1 MKRTFLQKIARFIL
15 RDELRE
21 KLKIRREERRVL
33 RSFKSLYE
41 DKYSE
46 NQILRN
52 EIYGLKRVRCFVP
65 DFMFDAMI
73 KSLPD
78 PNKVGKCLGISDLH
92 HGSVFEVFG
101 TDVNGH
107 KEIVHLQFKKICTD
121 YVEILFV
128 DINLRVKIPLCEK
141 SINIEMN
148 GVNHEVNSFV
158 WNLNES
164 HCAIISYE
172 AYISMMSMIEC
183 SKFLGLKN

>member
-21 KLKIRREERRVL
+21 KLKIRKEERRVL
-33 RSFKSLYE
+33 ESFKLCY
-41 DKYSE
+41 KNKCSE
-46 NQILRN
+46 NYRLN
-52 EIYGLKRVRCFVP
+52 DKIYDLKRVKCFIP

-101 TDVNGH
+101 SDINGH

-148 GVNHEVNSFV
+148 GVNHEVRSFV

-172 AYISMMSMIEC
+172 AYIAMMSMIEC
-183 SKFLGLKN
+183 GKFLGLKN